1 MAFRSKLQ
9 NLRRLA
15 YHSAQ
20 LALSQRIQSRR
31 QGDTANP
38 QGVRLAAPPDGAATT
53 AVQMKG
59 SRNNK
64 ISSVVDLAMA
74 ATREIRVEETLDD
87 LWALVQSFLMHLERL
102 SL

>member
-1 MAFRSKLQ
+1 MQ
-9 NLRRLA
+9 NLQRLA
-15 YHSAQ
+15 YHNAQ
-20 LALSQRIQSRR
+20 PVLSQRIQSHH
-31 QGDTANP
+31 QEDTANP
-38 QGVRLAAPPDGAATT
+38 QGVRLAAPPDGATTT

-64 ISSVVDLAMA
+64 ASSVVDLATVA
-74 ATREIRVEETLDD
+74 AREIRVEEILDD

>member
-15 YHSAQ
+15 YHNAQ
-20 LALSQRIQSRR
+20 LVLSQRIQSRH

-38 QGVRLAAPPDGAATT
+38 QEVRLAAPPDGAATT
-53 AVQMKG
+53 VVQMKG

-64 ISSVVDLAMA
+64 ISSVVDLVTVA
-74 ATREIRVEETLDD
+74 AREIRVEETLDD
-87 LWALVQSFLMHLERL
+87 LWALVLSFLMHLERL
-102 SL
+102 LL

>member
-15 YHSAQ
+15 YHNAQ
-20 LALSQRIQSRR
+20 LVLSQRIQSRH

-38 QGVRLAAPPDGAATT
+38 QGACLAAAPDGAATT

-64 ISSVVDLAMA
+64 ISSVVDLATA
-74 ATREIRVEETLDD
+74 VARETRVEETLDD

>member
-1 MAFRSKLQ
+1 MAFRSKMQ
-9 NLRRLA
+9 NLWQLA
-15 YHSAQ
+15 YHNAQ
-20 LALSQRIQSRR
+20 LVLSQHIQSRH

-38 QGVRLAAPPDGAATT
+38 PVVRLAAPLDGAATT
-53 AVQMKG
+53 AVQTKG

-64 ISSVVDLAMA
+64 VLSVVDLATVA
-74 ATREIRVEETLDD
+74 AREIRVEETLAD